1 MQKKRFVRSQSRC
14 QLKVR
19 RCFSSLPTNIL
30 VQGCLGVISFKLFT
44 IASVFE
50 ILDFVIGEACSTIE
64 SPAVLFN
71 FSRQISFSRDA
82 LEIYLSRD
90 ALGQISFST
99 NILVQR
105 CIGVIFPALTNLVD
119 EGRMTGWTM
128 TYLKIRKHYEWFW
141 WFLPQFKGK
150 TKMHCYSFQKGKQG
164 SAKQQGEQGEWG
176 CIAYIDKKVMHFEM
190 QCFIHLYN

>member
-128 TYLKIRKHYEWFW
+128 TYLKIRKHY
-141 WFLPQFKGK
+141 
-150 TKMHCYSFQKGKQG
+150 
-164 SAKQQGEQGEWG
+164 
-176 CIAYIDKKVMHFEM
+176 
-190 QCFIHLYN
+190 